1 MAVRTYIPGI
11 VVVANYLKRYLAR
24 HSTTLI
30 AKMGEGLY
38 SVLVLVVDLVVILA
52 GLIGSNSD
60 ANGTF
65 EEPMSTLTSTQINK
79 VAGAVSKFY
88 QSNGVTGGDFGGD

>member
-11 VVVANYLKRYLAR
+11 VVVANYLKRYLAKY
-24 HSTTLI
+24 STTLQE
-30 AKMGEGLY
+30 KMGAGLY

-60 ANGTF
+60 ANGDF
-65 EEPMSTLTSTQINK
+65 LSPMGTLTSVQINT

-88 QSNGVTGGDFGGD
+88 NTNGVTGGDFGGD